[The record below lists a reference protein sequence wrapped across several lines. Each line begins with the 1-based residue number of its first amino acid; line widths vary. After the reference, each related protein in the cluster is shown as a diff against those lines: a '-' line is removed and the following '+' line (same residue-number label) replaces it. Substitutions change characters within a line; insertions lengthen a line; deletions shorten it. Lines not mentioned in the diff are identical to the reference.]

1 MVATASRPTRT
12 SSYGVQTTSQ
22 YDPSPTLMI
31 SNVSTS
37 PSIKSPVLRID
48 RPILK
53 GTVIGTT
60 FLDVASMQNKE
71 QFFQDLKNGCND
83 NERLWSFEDKII
95 CSTGI
100 AIPSLFT
107 KLIGYPSFSSD
118 ADNLQISFSNLPRE
132 YCRKD
137 DGLNQLR
144 TDMITNL
151 VPYGTAL
158 DSGIISGSQH
168 IILVLEDVK
177 QPV

>member
-83 NERLWSFEDKII
+83 NERLWSFEDKVKRFGQKI
-95 CSTGI
+95 
-100 AIPSLFT
+100 FV
-107 KLIGYPSFSSD
+107 SF
-118 ADNLQISFSNLPRE
+118 ALAYHALDNLLYG
-132 YCRKD
+132 YCD
-137 DGLNQLR
+137 PLSL
-144 TDMITNL
+144 
-151 VPYGTAL
+151 
-158 DSGIISGSQH
+158 H
-168 IILVLEDVK
+168 
-177 QPV
+177 